1 MRGPPN
7 LLPFINSCQTRMPGP
22 PRRLAS
28 GFLLSHI
35 RVNERG
41 GCICSRPVF
50 VCRPVSVVEASPSGI
65 ICQPSHTHCQ
75 GSLVADRNPRP
86 AAKDSRPLTVR
97 CQEQRSLTAKYG
109 EIARLNGL
117 YRSQAGNEK
126 CGRNEFLIRPSSKHR
141 EQFHVLARCVCPDFA
156 ARWPDSALVSLRFR
170 TDSGG
175 WMARTTPS

>member
-7 LLPFINSCQTRMPGP
+7 LLPFINSCQTRIPGP

-50 VCRPVSVVEASPSGI
+50 VCRPVSVVEASPSGM

-126 CGRNEFLIRPSSKHR
+126 CGRNEFLTRPSSKHR
-141 EQFHVLARCVCPDFA
+141 ETISCARTLRLSGLCRKMA
-156 ARWPDSALVSLRFR
+156 RFR
-170 TDSGG
+170 SGFTPISYRFWG

>member
-7 LLPFINSCQTRMPGP
+7 LLPFINSCQTRMFGP
-22 PRRLAS
+22 PRRLDS

-50 VCRPVSVVEASPSGI
+50 VCRPVSVVEASPSGM

-109 EIARLNGL
+109 QMKLFTGL
-117 YRSQAGNEK
+117 YGSRATYLGSFVCKTVNDRQSLAEPQGKRSAG
-126 CGRNEFLIRPSSKHR
+126 GISWRQPP
-141 EQFHVLARCVCPDFA
+141 VTA
-156 ARWPDSALVSLRFR
+156 
-170 TDSGG
+170 
-175 WMARTTPS
+175 